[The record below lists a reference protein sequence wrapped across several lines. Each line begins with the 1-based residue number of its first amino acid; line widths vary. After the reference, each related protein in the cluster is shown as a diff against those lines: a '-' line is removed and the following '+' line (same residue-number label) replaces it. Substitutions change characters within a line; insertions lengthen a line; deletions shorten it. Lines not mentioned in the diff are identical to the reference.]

1 MLPIVGDLI
10 TAGLKIID
18 KVIPDPA
25 AKAEA
30 QLKLMQLT
38 QNGELAQLQA
48 DLQMAQGQVEI
59 DKIEASS
66 PSFFTSGWRPFI
78 GWVCG
83 VALTTQFLIAPVGV
97 WVADLRGYH
106 VTFPP
111 LDMGTLMTLLF
122 AMLGVGTMRTTEKI
136 KGVA

>member
-59 DKIEASS
+59 DKIEAAS
-66 PSFFTSGWRPFI
+66 PSFFKSGWRPAI

-83 VALTTQFLIAPVGV
+83 VALATQFLIAPLGT
-97 WVADLRGYH
+97 WVAELRGYH
-106 VTFPP
+106 VTFPT
-111 LDMGTLMTLLF
+111 LDMSTLMTLLF